1 MAGGSTF
8 TLEQSSPEIETRN
21 VAANGL
27 TFAVDVAGS
36 GDTVALCL
44 HGFPEA
50 RQAWSEQLPALAGLG
65 WTAAAPDL
73 RGYGESDCPSGRENY
88 RLDRLVQDVEALFE
102 ALGARRR
109 ILIGHDWGGIIAWQ
123 VAIRRPALLDGLVI
137 LNAPHPSAYR
147 REYNR
152 GLRQK
157 LRSWYVLF
165 FQLPGL
171 PEWQMKR
178 GLEAA
183 LTATTRNFPPERLA
197 AYRRNIDRPGAATAM
212 IDYYRANAV
221 ELGIGPLPSGKIAA
235 PTLLVWGENDPYLDV
250 ALTEGNE
257 AFVDDLVVHR
267 LPGVSH
273 WVCEDASPEVN
284 RIITGWAQA
293 RQLAA

>member
-1 MAGGSTF
+1 M
-8 TLEQSSPEIETRN
+8 IETRR

-27 TFAVDVAGS
+27 DFAVDIAGS
-36 GDTVALCL
+36 GDTIALCL

-50 RQAWSEQLPALAGLG
+50 RQAWSEQLPALAALG

-73 RGYGESDCPSGRENY
+73 RGYGDSDRPAGRESY
-88 RLDRLVQDVEALFE
+88 RLDHLVADVEALFN

-109 ILIGHDWGGIIAWQ
+109 ILIGHDWGGIIAWM
-123 VAIRRPALLDGLVI
+123 VAIRRPRLLDGLVI

-147 REYNR
+147 REYRR
-152 GLRQK
+152 GFRQK
-157 LRSWYVLF
+157 LRSWYVLA

-197 AYRRNIDRPGAATAM
+197 AYRRNIELPGAATAM
-212 IDYYRANAV
+212 IDYYRANAL
-221 ELGIGPLPSGKIAA
+221 ELGLGPLPTDKIAT
-235 PTLLVWGENDPYLDV
+235 PTLLIWGENDPYLDL
-250 ALTEGNE
+250 ALTEDNE
-257 AFVDDLVVHR
+257 AFVQDLTLRR

-284 RIITGWAQA
+284 ELIAGWAKAQ
-293 RQLAA
+293 RLAT